1 MARITRYRLGEVSP
15 YDTAREYLYL
25 YLEVSRPWSD
35 PVLAASTADMEDEEM
50 GGCRPEAICDW
61 LVQQGQP
68 GDAELAAKIR
78 RATRARIEPLLWLEE
93 LRDTEEYD
101 DREWD
106 RVLAAGDD
114 VCV

>member
-25 YLEVSRPWSD
+25 EVPLPWSD
-35 PVLAASTADMEDEEM
+35 PVLAASTADMEDEEI
-50 GGCRPEAICDW
+50 GGCSPESICDW

-68 GDAELAAKIR
+68 DDAELAAKIR
-78 RATRARIEPLLWLEE
+78 RATRARIEPLLRLEE

-106 RVLAAGDD
+106 RVLAAGDA
-114 VCV
+114 VCA